1 MPVPEE
7 LGSPNEMPK
16 EFIVQM
22 YSNRRKRWERT
33 LANGG
38 ELFTEERAE
47 EIADRLHLAHPNIMY
62 RVHRLERKA
71 KK

>member
-16 EFIVQM
+16 EYIVEM
-22 YSNRRKRWERT
+22 YSKRRGRWERT

-38 ELFTEERAE
+38 ELFTERW
-47 EIADRLHLAHPNIMY
+47 ADKLVEKLRLAHPHIQY
-62 RVHRLERKA
+62 RAHRLERKA